1 MLRVDRQVTVRCGD
15 RVLDLSSPVVMGII
29 NVTPDSFYPASRVGD
44 SVGQAIDLAAQMI
57 SEGAQILDVGG
68 MSSRPGAEEIPE
80 EVEIERVIPV
90 IRAIH
95 HQFPNVMVSVDT
107 YRSGVADAGIKEGV
121 VMINDISGGLLDPEI
136 LPLVARHQLPYVL
149 MHMRGTPKDMQ
160 LHTDYEDI
168 ITELLKY
175 FIARVS
181 VARQA
186 GIRDVILD
194 PGFGFSKT
202 LAQNYQVIHKLGMLR
217 ILSCPILIG
226 VSRKSTLSKTILRPI
241 EESLEATTAL
251 HMAALLN
258 GANILRV
265 HDVRPAMDAI
275 AVFEQLQRAENP

>member
-1 MLRVDRQVTVRCGD
+1 
-15 RVLDLSSPVVMGII
+15 
-29 NVTPDSFYPASRVGD
+29 
-44 SVGQAIDLAAQMI
+44 
-57 SEGAQILDVGG
+57 
-68 MSSRPGAEEIPE
+68 
-80 EVEIERVIPV
+80 
-90 IRAIH
+90 
-95 HQFPNVMVSVDT
+95 
-107 YRSGVADAGIKEGV
+107 
-121 VMINDISGGLLDPEI
+121 
-136 LPLVARHQLPYVL
+136 
-149 MHMRGTPKDMQ
+149 MQ

>member
-121 VMINDISGGLLDPEI
+121 VMINDISG
-136 LPLVARHQLPYVL
+136 
-149 MHMRGTPKDMQ
+149 
-160 LHTDYEDI
+160 DY
-168 ITELLKY
+168 
-175 FIARVS
+175 
-181 VARQA
+181 
-186 GIRDVILD
+186 
-194 PGFGFSKT
+194 
-202 LAQNYQVIHKLGMLR
+202 
-217 ILSCPILIG
+217 
-226 VSRKSTLSKTILRPI
+226 
-241 EESLEATTAL
+241 
-251 HMAALLN
+251 
-258 GANILRV
+258 
-265 HDVRPAMDAI
+265 
-275 AVFEQLQRAENP
+275 